1 MYLIDK
7 DISIIG
13 AGLVGSLLS
22 IYLSK
27 QGSKVSIYERRK
39 DMRLDTTLAGRSIN
53 LSLSKRGINA
63 LSEVGITDEIMSIAM
78 PMYHRTMHSANGDIT
93 IQPYGKKDE
102 AIFSVSRASLNII
115 LMDLAEKHNVE
126 INFEAKCQS
135 IDFDSTK
142 LTLLDHDV
150 YSDLIFAADGAG
162 SVVRKQMKST
172 SLIKSSEDFID
183 CGYKELTIPSNV
195 DGTHKID
202 NQSLHIWPRK
212 SYMIIALPNLDGT
225 FTCTLFFPMRGKNSF
240 ESLVSELDVMNLF
253 NNNFQDLVPLIP
265 DISSQYFT
273 NPTASLGLVNCY
285 PWSSENV
292 VLIGDSCHAT
302 VPFYGQ
308 GMNSGF
314 EDCFLLNEFI
324 NNSQSIERFKELLP
338 RYLKARKVDTDAMQS
353 LSMENFIVMRDKTAD
368 QNFLLQKKIERWFSE
383 KNPTKWTP
391 LYSMVS
397 FSNIPYSKALAIG
410 EFQEK
415 VMEQVMKIDNLDLTN
430 NSLEI
435 ESVIISLLKLKN

>member
-142 LTLLDHDV
+142 LTLLNHDV

>member
-1 MYLIDK
+1 MYLKDK

-63 LSEVGITDEIMSIAM
+63 LSAVGINDEIMTIAM
-78 PMYHRTMHSANGDIT
+78 PMYHRAMHSANGDIT

-102 AIFSVSRASLNII
+102 AIFSVSRATLNII
-115 LMDLAEKHNVE
+115 LMDLAEKHNVK

-135 IDFDSTK
+135 IDFDRTK

-150 YSDLIFAADGAG
+150 NSDLIFAADGAG

-183 CGYKELTIPSNV
+183 CGYKELTIPSNS

-240 ESLVSELDVMNLF
+240 ESLVSELDIMHLF

-265 DISSQYFT
+265 DISSQYFA

-285 PWSSENV
+285 PWSNNNT

-324 NNSQSIERFKELLP
+324 NTSKSIEGFKKLLP
-338 RYLKARKVDTDAMQS
+338 GYLKARKLDTDAMQS

-368 QNFLLQKKIERWFSE
+368 QKFLLQKKIERWFSE

-397 FSNIPYSKALAIG
+397 FSNIPYSKALSIG

-415 VMEQVMKIDNLDLTN
+415 VMEQVMKIDNLDLID

-435 ESVIISLLKLKN
+435 ESLIMSLLKLKD

>member
-273 NPTASLGLVNCY
+273 NPIASLGLVNCY

-430 NSLEI
+430 NSLEV

>member
-415 VMEQVMKIDNLDLTN
+415 VMEQVMKIDNLELTN

>member
-430 NSLEI
+430 NSLEV

>member
-1 MYLIDK
+1 MYLKDK

>member
-63 LSEVGITDEIMSIAM
+63 LSEVGISDEIMSIAM

-142 LTLLDHDV
+142 LTLLNHDV

-162 SVVRKQMKST
+162 SVVRKQMQST
-172 SLIKSSEDFID
+172 SIIKSSEDFID

-430 NSLEI
+430 NSLEV